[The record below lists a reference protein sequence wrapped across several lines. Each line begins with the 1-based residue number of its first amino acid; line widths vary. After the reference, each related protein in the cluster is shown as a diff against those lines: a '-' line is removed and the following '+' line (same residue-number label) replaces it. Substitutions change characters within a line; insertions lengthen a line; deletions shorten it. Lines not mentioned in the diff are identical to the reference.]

1 MVYKEIEW
9 KNYKGVLLPLTAQH
23 HSVNL
28 SKKEQNELLKKSG
41 VHLIKWVNEWDNPLP
56 TNYWYVIKDSFGGL
70 AELKSNMRNQVRKG
84 LKLCEVRKIDADFLL
99 KNGYLIYKNAHIHY
113 QQKSN
118 SPIKMPTEES
128 FKNIYKKIATVSE
141 FWGVF
146 EKESN
151 QFIAF
156 AENVIR
162 DRGVVYGS
170 MKFDPAYLKLY
181 PSYSLIHTMNQYYL
195 EDCKMR
201 YVSDGPRALSH
212 ETQIQ
217 DMLIRKFNFR
227 KAYCKLNLAFSPFLE
242 FTVSIFYPLRNI
254 VYSIN
259 QKHFKELSVVLKMAE
274 IVKNDGK

>member
-1 MVYKEIEW
+1 MEVFLPVSRFYVVTPFVWDWLYCRYIQNFKTQTRRQIMVYKEIEW

-23 HSVNL
+23 QSVNL
-28 SKKEQNELLKKSG
+28 SKKEQNLLLKKSG
-41 VHLIKWVNEWDNPLP
+41 VHLIRWVNEWDNSLT

-99 KNGYLIYKNAHIHY
+99 KNGYVIYKKAHIHY

-118 SPIKMPTEES
+118 SPIKIPTGES
-128 FKNIYKKIATVSE
+128 FKNIYKKIATISE

-146 EKESN
+146 EMESN

-181 PSYSLIHTMNQYYL
+181 PSYALIHTMNQYYL

-201 YVSDGPRALSH
+201 YVSDGHVRYHTKPKSRICSFVN
-212 ETQIQ
+212 
-217 DMLIRKFNFR
+217 LISEK
-227 KAYCKLNLAFSPFLE
+227 P
-242 FTVSIFYPLRNI
+242 I
-254 VYSIN
+254 VN
-259 QKHFKELSVVLKMAE
+259 
-274 IVKNDGK
+274 